1 MKRSWNW
8 RIWAGALVVIAG
20 VVGYQVYCVRVPA
33 LRDRPWLNLPIILVG
48 LVMIGVGLKRAFQQ
62 PELYRGKIFGSLV
75 GGLMAMLA
83 LFFCFAMFIASH
95 HILPVTKGAPQVGQV
110 APDFTLPD
118 SKNEPVQLS
127 ALLSSSFA
135 GNGDAVGAAGAG
147 QTAGVLLI
155 FYRGYW

>member
-8 RIWAGALVVIAG
+8 RIWVGALVVIAG
-20 VVGYQVYCVRVPA
+20 AVVYQVYCVQVPA
-33 LRDRPWLNLPIILVG
+33 LRDRPWLNLPAIAIG

-62 PELYRGKIFGSLV
+62 PQLYRGKIFGSV
-75 GGLMAMLA
+75 IGGLMAMLA
-83 LFFCFAMFIASH
+83 LFFCFAMFIASRH
-95 HILPVTKGAPQVGQV
+95 MLPAANGAPQVGQV

-118 SKNEPVQLS
+118 SKNQPVQLS
-127 ALLSSSFA
+127 AQLSASFA
-135 GNGDAVGAAGAG
+135 GNGDAVGAAEAG

>member
-1 MKRSWNW
+1 MKRKWNW

-20 VVGYQVYCVRVPA
+20 AVVYQVYCVQVPA
-33 LRDRPWLNLPIILVG
+33 LRDRPWLNLPIIAIG
-48 LVMIGVGLKRAFQQ
+48 LVMIGVGVKRAFRQ
-62 PELYRGKIFGSLV
+62 PELYRGKVFGSVV
-75 GGLMAMLA
+75 GGLMVLFA

-95 HILPVTKGAPQVGQV
+95 HMLPVTKGAPQVGQI

-118 SKNEPVQLS
+118 SKSQPVQLS
-127 ALLSSSFA
+127 ALLSAPFA
-135 GNGDAVGAAGAG
+135 GNGEAGAAVGSG